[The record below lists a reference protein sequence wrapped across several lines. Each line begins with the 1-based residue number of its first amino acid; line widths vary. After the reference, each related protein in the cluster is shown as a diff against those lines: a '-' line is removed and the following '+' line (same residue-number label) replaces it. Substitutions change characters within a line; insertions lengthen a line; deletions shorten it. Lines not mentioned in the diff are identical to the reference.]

1 MFRQQSGINYWYLKY
16 SDKNRFQKSNF
27 YFLQIL
33 GDFLWAAIPSLL
45 FGPNSPSNQI
55 PPSRALVGCCA
66 TMQFAAQLS
75 HMTTFL
81 PSLVRSLGKEI
92 VHRSELVER
101 NQHKSPNRIF
111 AVIVFKFSFYFLSL
125 IVKLVC
131 SLLNLFSIENC
142 KNVK

>member
-1 MFRQQSGINYWYLKY
+1 MFRQQNQLLIFEIL
-16 SDKNRFQKSNF
+16 RQKSFAKIEHLFFTNPRGLSLSCDSLSSLWTKF
-27 YFLQIL
+27 PLQ
-33 GDFLWAAIPSLL
+33 
-45 FGPNSPSNQI
+45 PNSPLS
-55 PPSRALVGCCA
+55 SRALVGCCA

-81 PSLVRSLGKEI
+81 PSLVRSFGKEI

-101 NQHKSPNRIF
+101 NPHKSPNRIF
-111 AVIVFKFSFYFLSL
+111 AVIVFMFSFYFLSL